1 MSSSQPSN
9 IVIIGASAAG
19 HNLANALYSTLP
31 STHRI
36 LLIDALDYSFF
47 PIAGL
52 RAAVVPGWEDKVTV
66 PLTTK
71 TVFPSGT
78 AHQVIAPNKVI
89 ELRENSV
96 VLEKPFEGSTEVSFF
111 RCVIATGASQPSPMR
126 PPPGATSRE
135 QFLDN
140 LRQIQNDV
148 SRAKKVVII
157 GGGTVGI
164 EFAGEV
170 RDAHPD
176 TEITIV
182 HSRPFLLSPI
192 PSARPEP
199 SSNLTWSSPPTS
211 PKLSKSLEQVLKNH
225 NVNLILD
232 DSVLIPV
239 GDDASV
245 AGEWD
250 GSFGLQNE
258 VKKLKL
264 RSGKEVQGDYI
275 FVSVGNNPNTGLVA
289 SVDPAAI
296 TGGLIAVDS
305 YLRVASDNS
314 ASLLTKNSNYYA
326 IGDASAVPGLKT
338 AWLARVAAT
347 HVAKTIINEIKGKG
361 PLKYSAGSFNGL
373 FVPVG
378 PTDGAGSI
386 TFPFLGTWTV
396 GGGVVKAAKGK
407 DLLIGQVWQ
416 PLWQGS
422 EKVDLKA

>member
-1 MSSSQPSN
+1 MPSEPSN
-9 IVIIGASAAG
+9 IVIIGASVAG
-19 HNLANALYSTLP
+19 HNLANALYPTLP

-47 PIAGL
+47 PIACL

-78 AHQVIAPNKVI
+78 AHEVIAPNKVI

-96 VLEKPFEGSTEVSFF
+96 VLEKPFEGSTEVTFF

-126 PPPGATSRE
+126 PPPGATNQK
-135 QFLDN
+135 QFVDN
-140 LRQIQNDV
+140 LRRIQSDV

-182 HSRPFLLSPI
+182 HSKPYLLSPI
-192 PSARPEP
+192 PSARPES
-199 SSNLTWSSPPTS
+199 SSNLTWSSPPTN
-211 PKLSKSLEQVLKNH
+211 PRLSKSLEQVLITL
-225 NVNLILD
+225 NVNLVLD
-232 DSVLIPV
+232 DSVSIPV
-239 GDDASV
+239 GDNPSLE
-245 AGEWD
+245 GEWN
-250 GSFGLQNE
+250 GSFGLQSE

-264 RSGKEVQGDYI
+264 KSGKEVLGDYI

-296 TGGLIAVDS
+296 TSGLIAVDV
-305 YLRVASDNS
+305 YLKIASDNP
-314 ASLLTKNSNYYA
+314 ASFLTKSSNYYA
-326 IGDASAVPGLKT
+326 VGDASAVPGLKT
-338 AWLARVAAT
+338 AWLANISAT
-347 HVAKTIINEIKGKG
+347 HVAKNIINEVKGKG
-361 PLKYSAGSFNGL
+361 PLKYSPGSFSGL

-378 PTDGAGSI
+378 PTHGAGSI
-386 TFPFLGTWTV
+386 TFPFLGTWIV
-396 GGGVVKAAKGK
+396 GGSVVGAAKGK
-407 DLLIGQVWQ
+407 DLLIGRVWQ

-422 EKVDLKA
+422 EKVDSKI

>member
-1 MSSSQPSN
+1 M
-9 IVIIGASAAG
+9 AG
-19 HNLANALYSTLP
+19 HNLANSLYPTLP

-36 LLIDALDYSFF
+36 LLIDALDYGFF
-47 PIAGL
+47 PIACL

-78 AHQVIAPNKVI
+78 AHQVIALNKVI

-96 VLEKPFEGSTEVSFF
+96 VLEKPFEGSTEVPFF

-126 PPPGATSRE
+126 PPPGATSQK
-135 QFLDN
+135 QFIDN
-140 LRQIQNDV
+140 LRHIQSDI

-176 TEITIV
+176 TEVTII
-182 HSRPFLLSPI
+182 HSKPSLLSPI
-192 PSARPEP
+192 PSAGPES
-199 SSNLTWSSPPTS
+199 SSNLSWSSPPTN
-211 PKLSKSLEQVLKNH
+211 PKLSKSLEQVLKNL

-232 DSVLIPV
+232 DSVYIPV
-239 GDDASV
+239 GDNASV

-250 GSFGLQNE
+250 GSFGLQDE

-275 FVSVGNNPNTGLVA
+275 FVSVGNNPNIGLVA

-296 TGGLIAVDS
+296 TSGLVAVDD
-305 YLRVASDNS
+305 YLKVASDNP

-326 IGDASAVPGLKT
+326 VGDASAVTGLKT

-347 HVAKTIINEIKGKG
+347 HVAKNIINEVKGKEL
-361 PLKYSAGSFNGL
+361 LKYSPGSFNAL
-373 FVPVG
+373 FVPIG
-378 PTDGAGSI
+378 PTHGAGSI
-386 TFPFLGTWTV
+386 TFPFLGTWIV

-422 EKVDLKA
+422 DKVDLKV